1 MYFHVPSAPLE
12 AAPFSFTFVTTD
24 NMICT
29 VTRTTSTSTV
39 ITTSTSTVITTTT
52 TLHLSQLLL
61 RSIALPSRPTSTAI
75 TIPTTSTAATISTTA
90 NVCEIYLT
98 CM

>member
-1 MYFHVPSAPLE
+1 MHLKCSAPLE
-12 AAPFSFTFVTTD
+12 AVFFSARALTF
-24 NMICT
+24 
-29 VTRTTSTSTV
+29 TRTTTTSTV